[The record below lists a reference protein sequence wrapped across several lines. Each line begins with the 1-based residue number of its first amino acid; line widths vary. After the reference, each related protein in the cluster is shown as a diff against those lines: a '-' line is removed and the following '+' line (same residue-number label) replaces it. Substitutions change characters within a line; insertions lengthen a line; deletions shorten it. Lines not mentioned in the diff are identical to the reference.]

1 MACKYE
7 TEWCRSHEHCCT
19 CEHYKETEL
28 KIEDVVMRD
37 SSTNEY
43 TINSRN
49 LNLNEEAIILEHTYE
64 LDLGSDEE
72 IKSFLKENGLPDISP
87 DVIRDYVEASMY
99 KVFCETMYS
108 KEQLDKFV
116 DATNFARYVN
126 SAINYNGRLPND
138 EEYKKLQEEYNS
150 IFKR

>member
-1 MACKYE
+1 ME
-7 TEWCRSHEHCCT
+7 EN
-19 CEHYKETEL
+19 
-28 KIEDVVMRD
+28 VML
-37 SSTNEY
+37 EY
-43 TINSRN
+43 
-49 LNLNEEAIILEHTYE
+49 TYE
-64 LDLGSDEE
+64 LDLGTDEE

-108 KEQLDKFV
+108 KEQLDKLV